1 MSISPIRFVAAAIL
15 IMIGIL
21 IMVIETFGIFKIHY
35 VLNRMHVAA
44 MGDSLGIFMI
54 ILGLIVIYGPTY
66 ASVKLLAV
74 VVLFWFASPVCSHLL
89 AKLEVSTNEQLEEEC
104 EVPKK

>member
-1 MSISPIRFVAAAIL
+1 MSISPVRFVLAAIL
-15 IMIGIL
+15 IMVGIL
-21 IMVIETFGIFKIHY
+21 IMIIQTFGIFKIHY
-35 VLNRMHVAA
+35 VLNRMHSAA

-54 ILGLIVIYGPTY
+54 IMGLIVIFGPSY

-89 AKLEVSTNEQLEEEC
+89 AKLEVSTNEHLEEEC
-104 EVPKK
+104 EVPKE

>member
-1 MSISPIRFVAAAIL
+1 MNISLVRFIIAAIL

-21 IMVIETFGIFKIHY
+21 IMAIQIFGVFKLNY
-35 VLNRMHVAA
+35 VLNRMHAAA

-54 ILGLIVIYGPTY
+54 IIGLIVIFGFSY
-66 ASVKLLAV
+66 ASLKLLTV
-74 VVLFWFASPVCSHLL
+74 LVLFWFASPVCSHLL
-89 AKLEVSTNEQLEEEC
+89 AKLEASTNECLEEEC